1 MDDIARAHI
10 TDGCA
15 RAINAVIDP
24 NDPSIW
30 VIDEVRLDLLV
41 DISSAAAPDIA
52 HFWGKRIASAVARVM
67 ASGPDG
73 VQVLRFANRA
83 AYLAHLLRNL
93 AEDRA
98 WDKWYFTEFATLR
111 SLPRHAAIRE
121 ALLREP
127 QEAEAALF
135 ELDRTGTLSTV
146 AAQLTRLD
154 QERIV
159 ECCANG
165 AAYSEDSLKA
175 VLRMSHAGTW
185 AHESLLGL
193 YLRIRSECPGMSSSS
208 AAGAADHLER
218 VLGWKKAGALRSIV
232 RTMTLGSPALLPLTD
247 DELETARMLRII
259 AVAGGADLVAS
270 VIGRS
275 DARPSGLDADGELH
289 TEIGGVFLLAAVL
302 ADVPLLLRYFVGDEA
317 AARRRYLLY
326 ALCASAGT
334 TSAWQD
340 PALRVASGMDEI
352 PRLDDFGSIELPEL
366 AGVSAD
372 AALPEDASY
381 FTLKLDALLE
391 GHAVN
396 AATRYIA
403 AFCAAILIRELA
415 RRLPALSAASVR
427 YLWANILEGPARI
440 LPGEEL
446 IEVILSARPLQIVLR
461 MAGLHERVLEL
472 PGCPGRSFVLR
483 FEES

>member
-1 MDDIARAHI
+1 MDDIARSHI

-41 DISSAAAPDIA
+41 DIRSAAAPDIA

-73 VQVLRFANRA
+73 VQVLRFAHRA
-83 AYLAHLLRNL
+83 AYLAHFLRNL

-98 WDKWYFTEFATLR
+98 WDKWYFAEFATLR

-127 QEAEAALF
+127 QEAEAALC
-135 ELDRTGTLSTV
+135 ELNRTGTLNRV
-146 AAQLTRLD
+146 VAQLSRLD

-175 VLRMSHAGTW
+175 LLRLSQVGMW
-185 AHESLLGL
+185 APEPLLTL
-193 YLRIRSECPGMSSSS
+193 YLRIRSECPGIPPSS
-208 AAGAADHLER
+208 AAGSAAHLER
-218 VLGWKKAGALRSIV
+218 VLGWKKAGELRSIV
-232 RTMTLGSPALLPLTD
+232 RAMTQGSPTPLPLTD
-247 DELETARMLRII
+247 DELETARILRII
-259 AVAGGADLVAS
+259 AVAGGASLVAS
-270 VIGRS
+270 LIGRS
-275 DARPSGLDADGELH
+275 DARPSGPGAGSELQ
-289 TEIGGVFLLAAVL
+289 TEIGGVFLLAVVL
-302 ADVPLLLRYFVGDEA
+302 AEVPVLLRHFVGGAE

-334 TSAWQD
+334 PSVWQD
-340 PALRVASGMDEI
+340 PGLRVASGIDEV
-352 PRLDDFGSIELPEL
+352 PRLDDFGSIEFPEL
-366 AGVSAD
+366 SGVSPE

-391 GHAVN
+391 GQAVE
-396 AATRYIA
+396 AGTRHVA
-403 AFCAAILIRELA
+403 AFCAAVLVRELA

-440 LPGEEL
+440 LPGEQL
-446 IEVILSARPLQIVLR
+446 VEVILSARPLQIVLR